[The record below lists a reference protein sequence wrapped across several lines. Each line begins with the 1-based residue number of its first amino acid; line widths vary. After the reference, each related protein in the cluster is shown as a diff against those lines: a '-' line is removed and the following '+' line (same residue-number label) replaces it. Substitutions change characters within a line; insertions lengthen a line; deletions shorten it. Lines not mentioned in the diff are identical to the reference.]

1 MVKKI
6 TCPGWPLMAVVLPLL
21 GGCQEQRAPGPE
33 APGAAAAA
41 AAATVEKTGPGV
53 VRVDVRE
60 DYVDSFDLPG
70 ASVHGFEVTRL
81 VAKQAGYVK
90 SLGQV
95 QEAGGKSV
103 QQVDIGVSV
112 KQGMILAELDI
123 PELEEDVRGTQAAHR
138 QAQAEVAQAL
148 AAIKIANAMVTQSE
162 QTLVEKEAFRE
173 LRNVELQRITR
184 LVKMGALD
192 LDKQDEAGFR
202 LKSAVA
208 LVASTRAEIVTARA
222 NVEKTQA
229 DHKQAEAAAQV
240 AAAAVKRAEVLAAYR
255 FLRAPF
261 DGVIVARHVDRGA
274 FVRPAGGKDQ
284 GSALFELARADRLR
298 VVAFVP
304 SGQIAG
310 VRTKIPARF
319 HTIGGLP
326 GTTVSGTVDRSAL
339 ALDQG
344 SRKMRIEMHVDNT
357 GENENG
363 QGPRLAL
370 GLFGTLTVQRQQ
382 YPRLA
387 VVPTTAVGTDPDT
400 AHRFVV
406 VIKNG
411 QEKRVDVHVVFDDAK
426 QIGIV
431 GDIHFGDLVRSGGL
445 DRYFSNKSP

>member
-1 MVKKI
+1 
-6 TCPGWPLMAVVLPLL
+6 MAVVLPLL

-53 VRVDVRE
+53 VRVGVRE

-162 QTLVEKEAFRE
+162 QTLVEKEAHRE

-222 NVEKTQA
+222 NVEKAQA

-240 AAAAVKRAEVLAAYR
+240 AAAAVKRAEVLAGYR

-274 FVRPAGGKDQ
+274 FVRPVGGKDQ
-284 GSALFELARADRLR
+284 GSALFELARTDRLR

-304 SGQIAG
+304 PGQIAG

-339 ALDQG
+339 ALNQA

-357 GENENG
+357 VKNENG
-363 QGPRLAL
+363 RGAPLAL

-387 VVPTTAVGTDPDT
+387 VVPTTAVGTDPDN

-411 QEKRVDVHVVFDDAK
+411 QENRVDVHVVFDDAR

-431 GDIHFGDLVRSGGL
+431 GDIHFGDLVRSAGL
-445 DRYFSNKSP
+445 DKYSSSKSP